1 MRLYRPGPE
10 GLRRRW
16 LPPLVTAAASFI
28 LFLVP
33 MAYPWQLALL
43 AATAIGAFVYSAHGT
58 WVRMRRLHRR
68 PEKPPNG

>member
-1 MRLYRPGPE
+1 M
-10 GLRRRW
+10 RRRW
-16 LPPLVTAAASFI
+16 LPPLAAAAASFI

-58 WVRMRRLHRR
+58 WVRIRQLYQQSD
-68 PEKPPNG
+68 KPQNG